1 MSPCTILEE
10 SSTYFAAFWL
20 PITPDFLPKVC
31 FRINPEE
38 ERCLNPAWVSWLAVA
53 CNVSGCLISFGMA
66 RVAGAFRGK
75 FKSWIIALFVLAG
88 ICFSYMSLV
97 ALKVVSFQVRP
108 W

>member
-1 MSPCTILEE
+1 MQFDNSTVPELFTI
-10 SSTYFAAFWL
+10 YFAAFWL
-20 PITPDFLPKVC
+20 PITPDFLPRVC
-31 FRINPEE
+31 FGHP

>member
-1 MSPCTILEE
+1 M
-10 SSTYFAAFWL
+10 SSTYIAAFWL
-20 PITPDFLPKVC
+20 PITPDFLPRVC
-31 FRINPEE
+31 FDHP

-75 FKSWIIALFVLAG
+75 FKSWVIALFALSG

-97 ALKVVSFQVRP
+97 ALKVVSFQVSLR
-108 W
+108 